1 MTRWVA
7 TITLAATLGAAAVS
21 APHAFAQPAQS
32 DDTAKVPVR
41 SVEFIG
47 MQPPSSPEQKAS
59 IYTAAKAKVTYV
71 NGRSETLDLAYH
83 QLMATG
89 EKVNGKVVGGLI
101 DAAGKPLLDDKG
113 QIASDAPDGQS
124 LMQVPGLKA
133 ASSRS
138 SNPLALVTH
147 YEYRSLPP
155 AGAAFTAKDYWSKL
169 PATMSLARVDQ
180 NKSTGA
186 LSVTNYST
194 INFASIAGL
203 WIPCAGS
210 LSPWGTHLGSEEYEP
225 DAKVRGGAPAAS
237 DTGDTTDIASFSR
250 FYFGDEKRA
259 NPYHYGIV
267 PEVRVQRD
275 GSTKVEA
282 HYAMGRIA
290 RELVDVQDDGRTAYM
305 GDDGGFTGLFM
316 FVADRK
322 NDLSAGTLYA
332 GKWTQTSPVGTD
344 GGSAKLSWVKLG
356 HGSDS
361 EIKKLVAGGIT
372 FRDIFEASN
381 TDPGTPGFTKV
392 HTYVG
397 TEWLKLKPG
406 MAQAAAFLETRRYAA
421 LLGATTEFNKMEG
434 VTHDAAGRKAYV
446 VISRVEAG
454 MSDRVGDIQLTA
466 NKGGAI
472 YELALTDKVKD
483 SAGAPINSSWVA
495 TTMTSVP
502 ALLGS
507 YSSTADASGNTCAQD
522 RVCGGDNLKFSA
534 GMRTLFIGEDTSYR
548 NNNYVWAYNVQTK
561 ALARILSV
569 PMGAEATGLQAVDN
583 YNGSA
588 YLMSNFQHPGEFGS
602 SDPQWAQIRAL
613 LDTKWNKGLKASVGY
628 IGTTKGAL
636 PAVR

>member
-1 MTRWVA
+1 MTRRVV

-21 APHAFAQPAQS
+21 APQAFAQPAEP
-32 DDTAKVPVR
+32 DGTAKVAIR
-41 SVEFIG
+41 SVEFVG

-133 ASSRS
+133 ASPRA

-147 YEYRSLPP
+147 YEYRALPP
-155 AGAAFTAKDYWSKL
+155 TGAAFTAKDYWSKL

-186 LSVTNYST
+186 LSVTDYST

-237 DTGDTTDIASFSR
+237 DTGDSTDIASFSR

-259 NPYHYGIV
+259 NPYNYGIV

-454 MSDRVGDIQLTA
+454 MSDRVGDIQLAA

-472 YELALTDKVKD
+472 YEMALTDKVKD
-483 SAGAPINSSWVA
+483 TAGAPINSSWVA
-495 TTMTSVP
+495 TTMSSVP

-507 YSSTADASGNTCAQD
+507 YSATADASGNTCAQD
-522 RVCGGDNLKFSA
+522 RVCGGDNLKFSP

-602 SDPQWAQIRAL
+602 SDPQWTQIRAL